1 MVRAGVAQPDQCT
14 AIYLHL
20 DIAACQRLR
29 DALFIG
35 VAQPDIAKMP
45 SLHGALLRSRS
56 DLGLLPCRR
65 QGAAAELTAL
75 RVIAD
80 GLQPARFIGHG
91 KLRKAVVFQCFSADD
106 TAIQPQLHPRR
117 AGVHLDAG
125 LFALAAC
132 PTPAWHGVGHLPC
145 AGAVP
150 VARVVDRADGN
161 VRSVVLFERHAGI

>member
-1 MVRAGVAQPDQCT
+1 MIGAGVPQPDQCT

-29 DALFIG
+29 DTLFIG

-45 SLHGALLRSRS
+45 GLYGALLRPRS

-65 QGAAAELTAL
+65 QGAAAKLTAL

-106 TAIQPQLHPRR
+106 TAIQPQLCPRR
-117 AGVHLDAG
+117 ACVHFDAG
-125 LFALAAC
+125 LLALAAC
-132 PTPAWHGVGHLPC
+132 PAPAWHGVGHLPC
-145 AGAVP
+145 TGAVS
-150 VARVVDRADGN
+150 VTRVVDRADGN